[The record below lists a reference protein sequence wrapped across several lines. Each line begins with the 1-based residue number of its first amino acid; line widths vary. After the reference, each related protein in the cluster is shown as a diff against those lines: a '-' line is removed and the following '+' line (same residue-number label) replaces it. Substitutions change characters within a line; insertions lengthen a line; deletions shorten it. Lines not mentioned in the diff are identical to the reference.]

1 MKPSPALAAALLAA
15 IAALA
20 LPVVTHAQAPGIHRT
35 DLQREDLSIPGREV
49 VQVLVAFEPGV
60 VAGNHHHNGEEI
72 VYVTQ
77 GALEYRLEGRAPVT
91 LKQGDALFIPYGVN
105 HEVVN
110 VGTGRSAELA
120 TYVVEKGKPLLVPA
134 TPAPVAQAPVAAPTA
149 FDIATRSTRLELKF
163 ADEIPLKPTLFDSA
177 TAWEDEP

>member
-1 MKPSPALAAALLAA
+1 MTTYRLLASALLASLT
-15 IAALA
+15 ALA
-20 LPVVTHAQAPGIHRT
+20 LPAVSHAQAVGIHRT

-49 VQVLVAFEPGV
+49 VQVLVAFEPGI

-91 LKQGDALFIPYGVN
+91 LKEGDVLFIPYGVN

-134 TPAPVAQAPVAAPTA
+134 SSTPGTKTSSAA
-149 FDIATRSTRLELKF
+149 FDVSEDQMRLNLKF
-163 ADEIPLKPTLFDSA
+163 ADQIPLKPTLFDSA

>member
-1 MKPSPALAAALLAA
+1 MKPSRPFAAALLATF
-15 IAALA
+15 AALA
-20 LPVVTHAQAPGIHRT
+20 LPALTHAQAPGIHRT

-60 VAGNHHHNGEEI
+60 VAGSHHHNGEEI

-91 LKQGDALFIPYGVN
+91 LKEGDVLFIPYGVN

-110 VGTGRSAELA
+110 VGAGRSAELA

-134 TPAPVAQAPVAAPTA
+134 AAPKAAFAPVEDAP
-149 FDIATRSTRLELKF
+149 RLDLKF
-163 ADEIPLKPTLFDSA
+163 ADETPLRPTLFDSA

>member
-1 MKPSPALAAALLAA
+1 MTTSRLLAGALLAA
-15 IAALA
+15 LTLPSLA
-20 LPVVTHAQAPGIHRT
+20 FAQASGIHRT
-35 DLQREDLSIPGREV
+35 DLQREDLSVPGREL
-49 VQVLVAFEPGV
+49 VQVLVAFDPGV

-91 LKQGDALFIPYGVN
+91 LRQGDVLFIPYGVN

-110 VGTGRSAELA
+110 VGDGRSAELA
-120 TYVVEKGKPLLVPA
+120 TYIVEKGKPLLVPA
-134 TPAPVAQAPVAAPTA
+134 TAKPKPVADASPSA
-149 FDIATRSTRLELKF
+149 FDVAEDTMRLELRF

>member
-1 MKPSPALAAALLAA
+1 MTTSRLLASALLASLS
-15 IAALA
+15 ALA
-20 LPVVTHAQAPGIHRT
+20 LPAVSYAQAPGIHRT
-35 DLQREDLSIPGREV
+35 DLQREDLSIPGRAA

-91 LKQGDALFIPYGVN
+91 LKEGDVLFIPYGVN
-105 HEVVN
+105 HSVVN

-120 TYVVEKGKPLLVPA
+120 TYIVEKGKPLLVPA
-134 TPAPVAQAPVAAPTA
+134 SSKPVASAPRDASFDVAENRNRLNLMFANE
-149 FDIATRSTRLELKF
+149 IA
-163 ADEIPLKPTLFDSA
+163 LKPTLFDSA

>member
-1 MKPSPALAAALLAA
+1 MTTSRTLATALLASVG
-15 IAALA
+15 ALA
-20 LPVVTHAQAPGIHRT
+20 LPSLSHAQASGIHRT
-35 DLQREDLSIPGREV
+35 DLQREDLSVPGREV
-49 VQVLVAFEPGV
+49 VQVLVAFDPGI

-72 VYVTQ
+72 VYVTE

-91 LKQGDALFIPYGVN
+91 LKQGDVLFIPYGVN

-110 VGTGRSAELA
+110 VGKGRSAELA

-134 TPAPVAQAPVAAPTA
+134 PKQPVANASS
-149 FDIATRSTRLELKF
+149 FDDARGTTRLDLKF
-163 ADEIPLKPTLFDSA
+163 ADEIPLKPTMFDSA

>member
-1 MKPSPALAAALLAA
+1 MTTSRLFASALLAA
-15 IAALA
+15 LAALPA
-20 LPVVTHAQAPGIHRT
+20 VSGAQAPGIHRT
-35 DLQREDLSIPGREV
+35 DLQREDLSVPGREL

-91 LKQGDALFIPYGVN
+91 LKQGDVLFIPYGVN

-120 TYVVEKGKPLLVPA
+120 TYIVEKGKPLLVPA
-134 TPAPVAQAPVAAPTA
+134 TATPVASASFDVAEDMMR
-149 FDIATRSTRLELKF
+149 FDLKF
-163 ADEIPLKPTLFDSA
+163 ADEIPLKPTMFDSA
-177 TAWEDEP
+177 SIWEP

>member
-1 MKPSPALAAALLAA
+1 MTIPRILAGALLASLA
-15 IAALA
+15 TLVLPSIAY
-20 LPVVTHAQAPGIHRT
+20 AQATGIHRT
-35 DLQREDLSIPGREV
+35 DLQREDLSVPGREM

-91 LKQGDALFIPYGVN
+91 LKQGDVLFIPYGVN

-110 VGTGRSAELA
+110 IGAGRSAELA
-120 TYVVEKGKPLLVPA
+120 TYIVEKGKPLLVPA
-134 TPAPVAQAPVAAPTA
+134 TSLPVAGTAQGTFDVAEDTM
-149 FDIATRSTRLELKF
+149 RLGLRF

>member
-1 MKPSPALAAALLAA
+1 MTTSRLLASALLASL
-15 IAALA
+15 AALA
-20 LPVVTHAQAPGIHRT
+20 LPAVSYAQAPGIHRT
-35 DLQREDLSIPGREV
+35 DLQREDLSVPGREL
-49 VQVLVAFEPGV
+49 VQVLVAFEPGI

-91 LKQGDALFIPYGVN
+91 LKEGDVLFIPYGVN

-120 TYVVEKGKPLLVPA
+120 TYIVEKGKPLLVPA
-134 TPAPVAQAPVAAPTA
+134 PSRPVAKANPAAFEVAGDTMRP
-149 FDIATRSTRLELKF
+149 DLRF
-163 ADEIPLKPTLFDSA
+163 ADEIPLKPTMFDSA
-177 TAWEDEP
+177 AVWEP

>member
-1 MKPSPALAAALLAA
+1 MTTSRLLASALLAA
-15 IAALA
+15 LAALPA
-20 LPVVTHAQAPGIHRT
+20 MAGAQAPGIHRT
-35 DLQREDLSIPGREV
+35 DLQREDLSVPGREV

-110 VGTGRSAELA
+110 VGAGRSAELA
-120 TYVVEKGKPLLVPA
+120 TYIVEKGKPLLVPA
-134 TPAPVAQAPVAAPTA
+134 PAAPLAKVSPAA
-149 FDIATRSTRLELKF
+149 FDAAEDTMRLDLKF
-163 ADEIPLKPTLFDSA
+163 ADRIPLKPTMFDSA
-177 TAWEDEP
+177 SVWEP

>member
-1 MKPSPALAAALLAA
+1 MTTSRLLAGALLASL
-15 IAALA
+15 AALA
-20 LPVVTHAQAPGIHRT
+20 LPAVSHAQATGIHRT

-49 VQVLVAFEPGV
+49 VQVLVAFEPGI

-77 GALEYRLEGRAPVT
+77 GALEYRLEGRPPVT
-91 LKQGDALFIPYGVN
+91 LKEGDVLFIPYGVN

-134 TPAPVAQAPVAAPTA
+134 SSKPVAKTSSAA
-149 FDIATRSTRLELKF
+149 FDVAEDTMRLNFKF
-163 ADEIPLKPTLFDSA
+163 ADQIPLAPTLFDSA

>member
-1 MKPSPALAAALLAA
+1 MTTSRLFASALLAA
-15 IAALA
+15 LAAL
-20 LPVVTHAQAPGIHRT
+20 PTVSGAQAPGIHRT
-35 DLQREDLSIPGREV
+35 DLQREDLSVPGREL

-91 LKQGDALFIPYGVN
+91 LKQGDVLFIPYGVN

-120 TYVVEKGKPLLVPA
+120 TYIVEKGKPLLVPA
-134 TPAPVAQAPVAAPTA
+134 TATPVASASFDVAEDMMR
-149 FDIATRSTRLELKF
+149 FGLKF
-163 ADEIPLKPTLFDSA
+163 ADEIPLKPTMFDSA
-177 TAWEDEP
+177 SIWEP

>member
-1 MKPSPALAAALLAA
+1 MTIPRILAGALLASLA
-15 IAALA
+15 TLVLPSIAY
-20 LPVVTHAQAPGIHRT
+20 AQATGIHRT
-35 DLQREDLSIPGREV
+35 DLQREDLSVPGREM

-77 GALEYRLEGRAPVT
+77 GALGYRLEGRAPVT
-91 LKQGDALFIPYGVN
+91 LRQGDVLFIPYGVN

-110 VGTGRSAELA
+110 VSTGRSAELA

-134 TPAPVAQAPVAAPTA
+134 PKQPVADASS
-149 FDIATRSTRLELKF
+149 FDDARGTTRLDLKF
-163 ADEIPLKPTLFDSA
+163 ADEIPLKPTMFDSA

>member
-1 MKPSPALAAALLAA
+1 MTTSRLLASALLASLS
-15 IAALA
+15 ALA
-20 LPVVTHAQAPGIHRT
+20 LPAVSHAQAPGIHRT
-35 DLQREDLSIPGREV
+35 DLQREDLSVPGREA

-91 LKQGDALFIPYGVN
+91 LKQGDVLFIPYGVN

-110 VGTGRSAELA
+110 VGPGRSAELA
-120 TYVVEKGKPLLVPA
+120 TYIVEKGKPLLVPA
-134 TPAPVAQAPVAAPTA
+134 PSKPVAKASDAA
-149 FDIATRSTRLELKF
+149 FDVAENRNRLNLMF

>member
-1 MKPSPALAAALLAA
+1 MTTSRTLATALLASVGV
-15 IAALA
+15 LA
-20 LPVVTHAQAPGIHRT
+20 LPSLSHAQAAGIHRT
-35 DLQREDLSIPGREV
+35 DLQREDLSVPGREV
-49 VQVLVAFEPGV
+49 VQVLVAFEPGI

-72 VYVTQ
+72 FYVTE

-91 LKQGDALFIPYGVN
+91 LKQGDVLFIPYGVN

-134 TPAPVAQAPVAAPTA
+134 PKKPVADASD
-149 FDIATRSTRLELKF
+149 FDDMRGSKRLDLKF
-163 ADEIPLKPTLFDSA
+163 ADEVPLKPTIFDSA